1 MSGLAALVW
10 GLVQVFSYEGK
21 NITSRSEMMESIL
34 SISSEIVDFQE
45 SDNLLVDEAFKILC
59 SLWEESRS
67 ADIWMDQISRLSL

>member
-45 SDNLLVDEAFKILC
+45 SDNLLVDEVFKILC
-59 SLWEESRS
+59 SSWEESRS
-67 ADIWMDQISRLSL
+67 PDIWMDQISPQSL